1 MTSLDI
7 NNDGKDDLVI
17 GSPFASVKNL
27 TQNGMVT
34 ALLSSKSL
42 GKTESLIQY
51 EEFTLNSFKCIA
63 FRNESLISKT
73 CL

>member
-1 MTSLDI
+1 MQFCNLGSSMTSLDI

-34 ALLSSKSL
+34 ALLSSNSL
-42 GKTESLIQY
+42 GKILF
-51 EEFTLNSFKCIA
+51 EEFTQSHFYMH
-63 FRNESLISKT
+63 SLKKHAE
-73 CL
+73 

>member
-1 MTSLDI
+1 MQFCNLGSSMTSLDI

-34 ALLSSKSL
+34 ALLSSNSL
-42 GKTESLIQY
+42 GKILFEESTQSHFY
-51 EEFTLNSFKCIA
+51 MHSF
-63 FRNESLISKT
+63 
-73 CL
+73 

>member
-1 MTSLDI
+1 MQFCNLGSSMTSLDI

-34 ALLSSKSL
+34 ALLSSNSL
-42 GKTESLIQY
+42 GKILFEK
-51 EEFTLNSFKCIA
+51 FTQSHFYMHSF
-63 FRNESLISKT
+63 
-73 CL
+73 

>member
-1 MTSLDI
+1 MQFCNLGSSMTSLDI

-34 ALLSSKSL
+34 ALLSSNSL
-42 GKTESLIQY
+42 GKILF
-51 EEFTLNSFKCIA
+51 EEFYTKPFLHA
-63 FRNESLISKT
+63 
-73 CL
+73 